1 MYECLMDFLYSVLRC
16 MSGDIHCR
24 IVDSSYGMF
33 TNWSGLFDGSPC
45 YLCSYLPCHSTVD
58 KSLNLKPTLFIT
70 WRYICISTT
79 QIDGLAPISPAVLRL
94 INSRR
99 DLTRICQRFGFL
111 HASTP
116 LSLPKSPTAL
126 GFGSSIVPTVV
137 QVAIS
142 LSSQSQCLSR
152 PLAVDKTTQP
162 TMV

>member
-1 MYECLMDFLYSVLRC
+1 MDFLYIVLRC

-33 TNWSGLFDGSPC
+33 TNKVPLFCGSQCSC
-45 YLCSYLPCHSTVD
+45 YWYSPRQSSNPATRGVYKIRPYIYIATTHSD
-58 KSLNLKPTLFIT
+58 SLSSM
-70 WRYICISTT
+70 R
-79 QIDGLAPISPAVLRL
+79 PAIFKI

-99 DLTRICQRFGFL
+99 ELTRICQRFGFL

-152 PLAVDKTTQP
+152 PLAADKTTQP